1 VDGDPSRSARSQL
14 SRTAVSR
21 SLRRLLALLS
31 INQRNPDIY
40 FNHTGTIIP
49 LAQSRVM
56 RSLLVLTFAGLGF
69 IGNGSIAAAQ
79 DSCDKQFV
87 V

>member
-1 VDGDPSRSARSQL
+1 
-14 SRTAVSR
+14 
-21 SLRRLLALLS
+21 
-31 INQRNPDIY
+31 
-40 FNHTGTIIP
+40 
-49 LAQSRVM
+49 M

-87 V
+87 VSQVDLSTTTPLSPKQLAAIKARLIGRCFGDQPLVNLLTKCGHASELWLFSLQRI